1 MTDAAEDW
9 LGLVG
14 TTLQDKY
21 VVERLVAEG
30 GFSVVYRAQHAVW
43 QQPVAVKVLTA
54 LSGQAA
60 ADHEKLLAEFFR
72 EGALLRELSAR
83 TACILQAYD
92 IATYQGPTGE
102 TYPYLVLEW
111 LEGKALD
118 EVIELRRNGG
128 AGPWTIDEVVET
140 MEPLARA
147 LGVVHRRGVSHRDI
161 KPTNIFFVGYPHDV
175 HVKLLDFGI
184 AKVVNSAAELGA
196 ATAKTGG
203 AISSFSPWYGAPE
216 QFSRQYGATGPWTD
230 VFAFAL
236 VLVEMLALRDPLL
249 GETIAAVAL
258 QSTNREIRPTPRTI
272 GVTVSDAVEAVFQ
285 RALAVSPTDR
295 FQTAGDMWMALRAA
309 VSRPVEGSAE
319 MSMLGVPFQ
328 GDVGDARLSFL
339 GGPDQRI
346 SGAPGSFAA
355 PSTGSGDRLS
365 RPTSRPSLESPEGR
379 RSLATD
385 RTILDP
391 SLALG
396 AVDERGTGA
405 PSSLSSNAAA
415 PPKNR
420 TALVAIAFVSAALLL
435 GGAAFLATRSPG
447 PKVPPLPSA
456 TAGAL
461 AGTSGS
467 ANGQRPPC
475 PPGMV
480 LIPASTFRMGVGEA
494 ADGPPHE
501 VTLSAYCLD
510 KTEVT
515 ADAYRAC
522 QKNGEC
528 PPAPR
533 RVDAA
538 DIPEGDR
545 DAFSALCTAHLLD
558 QGTHPINC
566 VDHTR
571 AVQYCATQKKRLP
584 TSAEWERAA
593 RGPDDRPFP
602 WGNGTPNETRLN
614 ACGTECTEWGVSK
627 KVKLTALYNAD
638 DGFPATAPVGSFPA
652 GVSAEGAFDL
662 QGNVMEWVAD
672 WDGPMSEAPET
683 NPTGPTRGEKRVV
696 RGGVFT
702 TESQAWLRPGFRF
715 ALAAESKSHGVGFRC
730 ASAPTGPLPEK
741 P

>member
-14 TTLQDKY
+14 TTLQEKY

-118 EVIELRRNGG
+118 EVIELRRQGET
-128 AGPWTIDEVVET
+128 GPWTIDQVVET

-272 GVTVSDAVEAVFQ
+272 GVAVSDAVEAVFQ
-285 RALAVSPTDR
+285 KALAVSPTDR

-319 MSMLGVPFQ
+319 MSMLGVPFGGEG
-328 GDVGDARLSFL
+328 GDGRLSFL

-346 SGAPGSFAA
+346 SAAPGSLAA
-355 PSTGSGDRLS
+355 PATGDRAS
-365 RPTSRPSLESPEGR
+365 IASPQER

-391 SLALG
+391 SAVLG
-396 AVDERGTGA
+396 ATGDRGSSTPPPTTSPARSRA
-405 PSSLSSNAAA
+405 PLFVTAGLAAA
-415 PPKNR
+415 V
-420 TALVAIAFVSAALLL
+420 ALA
-435 GGAAFLATRSPG
+435 GAAFVATRDPG
-447 PKVPPLPSA
+447 PKAPIQPTT
-456 TAGAL
+456 TAGSV
-461 AGTSGS
+461 AGTLGS
-467 ANGQRPPC
+467 AATGAASPC

-494 ADGPPHE
+494 SDGPPHE
-501 VTLSAYCLD
+501 VTLSAFCLD

-593 RGPDDRPFP
+593 RGPDDRAYP
-602 WGNGTPNETRLN
+602 WGNGAPNETRLN

-652 GVSAEGAFDL
+652 GSSAEGAVDL

-672 WDGPMSEAPET
+672 WEGPMSEAAET

-715 ALAAESKSHGVGFRC
+715 ALAPESKSHGVGFRC
-730 ASAPTGPLPEK
+730 ATAPTGPLPEK

>member
-14 TTLQDKY
+14 ATLQEKY

-118 EVIELRRNGG
+118 EVIELRRNQGQ
-128 AGPWTIDEVVET
+128 GPWTIEQVVET

-161 KPTNIFFVGYPHDV
+161 KPTNIFFVGYPNDI

-272 GVTVSDAVEAVFQ
+272 GVNVSDAVEAVFAK
-285 RALAVSPTDR
+285 ALAVSPTDR
-295 FQTAGDMWMALRAA
+295 FQTAGEMWMALRAA
-309 VSRPVEGSAE
+309 VSRPVEGTAE
-319 MSMLGVPFQ
+319 MSMLGIAFADSPTD
-328 GDVGDARLSFL
+328 GRLSFL
-339 GGPDQRI
+339 GAGAPEQRI
-346 SGAPGSFAA
+346 SGYPGAIPGA
-355 PSTGSGDRLS
+355 GDRG
-365 RPTSRPSLESPEGR
+365 SRPSLDLPDGR
-379 RSLATD
+379 LSIATD
-385 RTILDP
+385 RTVLDP
-391 SLALG
+391 AAL
-396 AVDERGTGA
+396 
-405 PSSLSSNAAA
+405 AAA
-415 PPKNR
+415 SQAASPATAPAAPRSR
-420 TALVAIAFVSAALLL
+420 TPLIAAAALSLGVLVA
-435 GGAAFLATRSPG
+435 GGLYLATRGGSSGSPG
-447 PKVPPLPSA
+447 GAGSPGNGTASVGVGSDASA
-456 TAGAL
+456 T
-461 AGTSGS
+461 GS
-467 ANGQRPPC
+467 AGSADAPAGPC
-475 PPGMV
+475 PRGMV
-480 LIPASTFRMGVGEA
+480 LIPGGTFRMGVGEA
-494 ADGPPHE
+494 SDGPPHE
-501 VTLSAYCLD
+501 VTLSAFCLD

-515 ADAYRAC
+515 AETYRAC
-522 QKNGEC
+522 QKLGEC

-602 WGNGTPNETRLN
+602 WGSATPNETRLN

-652 GVSAEGAFDL
+652 GASAEGALDL

-672 WDGPMSEAPET
+672 WDGPMSEAAET
-683 NPTGPTRGEKRVV
+683 NPKGPTRGEKRVV

-702 TESQAWLRPGFRF
+702 TESQAWLRPAFRF
-715 ALAAESKSHGVGFRC
+715 SLAPESKSHGVGFRC
-730 ASAPTGPLPEK
+730 ASAPIGPVPEK